1 MKNNIAVGVD
11 DINVKL
17 VKDSK
22 HTIATSLRK
31 LVNLSYKIS
40 KFPNCMKRAMVKAIH
55 KKGDTDDPSNYR
67 PLSILPII
75 SKIFERSAVNQ
86 LVKYLENQKL
96 LTDVQ
101 HAYRKGHSTQT
112 CLNEIVNYIYE
123 ENDKG
128 QIVGIASLDLSK
140 AFDSINHHLLLQKL
154 AKLGLG
160 QTSLNW
166 CQSYLTDRR
175 QQTKFSNFVSD
186 IKLVTSGVPQ
196 GSILGPILFIC
207 FVNDLPRVFEN
218 CKIMSYADDTQIL
231 VSAKTAK
238 EVKLRIEK
246 LIEKAQQWY
255 NKNSLLNNA
264 TKTEVMT
271 VSKRKSKESFEI
283 NITEDGKPEKLNLKS
298 SIKVLGIYLD
308 NELNWTRQINEV
320 NKRARNA
327 ARNLQRTAHILPF
340 KPRLTLYNSLIAS
353 HFNYGDT
360 VWGGCNIKNR
370 NKLQRTQNCVIKNM
384 LDMKIRDS
392 TKEALEKANLLT
404 LQEKR
409 QVHDAVYVKKALSD
423 KLPANICLQYQKQ
436 QSRRTFRSAEKQILT
451 IPKHKTENY
460 KNSPLY
466 RSIVAWNNTP
476 THIKTL
482 DITTFKQKLQAHI
495 QKKTQRQIL

>member
-1 MKNNIAVGVD
+1 
-11 DINVKL
+11 
-17 VKDSK
+17 
-22 HTIATSLRK
+22 
-31 LVNLSYKIS
+31 
-40 KFPNCMKRAMVKAIH
+40 
-55 KKGDTDDPSNYR
+55 
-67 PLSILPII
+67 
-75 SKIFERSAVNQ
+75 
-86 LVKYLENQKL
+86 
-96 LTDVQ
+96 
-101 HAYRKGHSTQT
+101 
-112 CLNEIVNYIYE
+112 
-123 ENDKG
+123 
-128 QIVGIASLDLSK
+128 
-140 AFDSINHHLLLQKL
+140 
-154 AKLGLG
+154 
-160 QTSLNW
+160 
-166 CQSYLTDRR
+166 
-175 QQTKFSNFVSD
+175 
-186 IKLVTSGVPQ
+186 
-196 GSILGPILFIC
+196 
-207 FVNDLPRVFEN
+207 
-218 CKIMSYADDTQIL
+218 
-231 VSAKTAK
+231 
-238 EVKLRIEK
+238 
-246 LIEKAQQWY
+246 
-255 NKNSLLNNA
+255 
-264 TKTEVMT
+264 MT

-495 QKKTQRQIL
+495 QKKTQTQILSTL